1 MDKTLVIQNGTLI
14 DGTGSSPVANKALVI
29 SGNRIRSVGAL
40 PAGLDTR
47 EPKVTTIDATGQW
60 ILPGLIDAHCHLSYG
75 YPQLPGE
82 GRGRGITR
90 PELMV
95 LKAGRSVQK
104 VLRAGFTGVSC
115 PGGTWFT
122 DLGVRDAIRLGVMEG
137 PRLHCAGRMIITYGS
152 IEDDE
157 PSWVGTPDHGV
168 GMMCNSVDEMVT
180 EVRRQAKHG
189 VNFIKMADS
198 RSGDVQTIARDEI
211 AAVVLEAHRR
221 KIRVAIHSRGAGST
235 RAAAEAGVDWII
247 HADLATEADLEAV
260 ARRTIPIIPTMT
272 FLATVV
278 EASGRYG
285 QEVIQMDVTRMK
297 RHFEGLIG
305 VVALARKMG
314 IRILA
319 GTDTGNNT
327 FMPYGEMH
335 AKELEIFVRY
345 CDFTPM
351 EAIVTGT
358 RENAFAIGLEGE
370 VGLLQP
376 GKLADVVV
384 WNKDP
389 LADIS
394 VLQSPANIA
403 HVIKDG
409 RIVVREPQ
417 SAETLEFQ
425 HELA

>member
-1 MDKTLVIQNGTLI
+1 
-14 DGTGSSPVANKALVI
+14 
-29 SGNRIRSVGAL
+29 
-40 PAGLDTR
+40 
-47 EPKVTTIDATGQW
+47 
-60 ILPGLIDAHCHLSYG
+60 
-75 YPQLPGE
+75 
-82 GRGRGITR
+82 
-90 PELMV
+90 
-95 LKAGRSVQK
+95 
-104 VLRAGFTGVSC
+104 
-115 PGGTWFT
+115 
-122 DLGVRDAIRLGVMEG
+122 
-137 PRLHCAGRMIITYGS
+137 
-152 IEDDE
+152 
-157 PSWVGTPDHGV
+157 
-168 GMMCNSVDEMVT
+168 
-180 EVRRQAKHG
+180 
-189 VNFIKMADS
+189 
-198 RSGDVQTIARDEI
+198 
-211 AAVVLEAHRR
+211 
-221 KIRVAIHSRGAGST
+221 
-235 RAAAEAGVDWII
+235 
-247 HADLATEADLEAV
+247 
-260 ARRTIPIIPTMT
+260 
-272 FLATVV
+272 
-278 EASGRYG
+278 
-285 QEVIQMDVTRMK
+285 MDVTRMK